1 MEQTG
6 AQHSSLCLLP
16 AVVAMA
22 VTLTHTH
29 TEHWDHC
36 TPPHHHH
43 MCPSVRWSWVSVC
56 RSAKGAQDIECRPC
70 EFQIPQQ
77 IFHSAP
83 I

>member
-29 TEHWDHC
+29 TALGPLHPT
-36 TPPHHHH
+36 TPPPH
-43 MCPSVRWSWVSVC
+43 VSVSQKELGVC
-56 RSAKGAQDIECRPC
+56 LSQREGRSGY
-70 EFQIPQQ
+70 
-77 IFHSAP
+77 
-83 I
+83 